1 MKLDK
6 LIRMQKP
13 TKNLVHRTKSSMP
26 KGDTVN
32 PYAPFEGLDG
42 LTYQISYPDELNE
55 TTNCY
60 AFALGLRAKGN
71 PQRDY
76 IPGFLAGYNG
86 LPKDGTE
93 LEARVVADIEKLGR
107 KVLEVIHASDIP
119 EHLPKA
125 KVGTVWIKALV
136 GECIEGD
143 IHFMVKNEESG
154 RWIHKM
160 GWTMPPKV
168 VVRNL
173 EMKNDVEL
181 LCERDPSYK
190 EIVNMLGGIE
200 FVKSF
205 FSSGSVLAKSEL
217 ESCDDGAYFA
227 IPDFEDE
234 LKTYKPLWV
243 MRISE

>member
-13 TKNLVHRTKSSMP
+13 TRNLVHRTKSSMP

-60 AFALGLRAKGN
+60 AFALGLRAKGD

-143 IHFMVKNEESG
+143 IHFMVKNIQSPNQERFLWRQGTALVSMG
-154 RWIHKM
+154 YQQLHWLYLHLLKPINIH
-160 GWTMPPKV
+160 
-168 VVRNL
+168 
-173 EMKNDVEL
+173 
-181 LCERDPSYK
+181 
-190 EIVNMLGGIE
+190 
-200 FVKSF
+200 
-205 FSSGSVLAKSEL
+205 
-217 ESCDDGAYFA
+217 
-227 IPDFEDE
+227 
-234 LKTYKPLWV
+234 LK
-243 MRISE
+243 I